1 MDVVNERENL
11 KARQHRVEKENN
23 KEHDLTKA
31 MTSLEITEDRHFPSQ
46 LWWKVSPTIAKK
58 EKKNIE
64 KYSGVS
70 ITRTPSGNRNL
81 FELWKIRVI
90 ETMLYKS

>member
-31 MTSLEITEDRHFPSQ
+31 MTSLEIIGDPHFPSQ
-46 LWWKVSPTIAKK
+46 LSLNVSLTIAIKRK
-58 EKKNIE
+58 SFMFMNM
-64 KYSGVS
+64 
-70 ITRTPSGNRNL
+70 
-81 FELWKIRVI
+81 RV
-90 ETMLYKS
+90 